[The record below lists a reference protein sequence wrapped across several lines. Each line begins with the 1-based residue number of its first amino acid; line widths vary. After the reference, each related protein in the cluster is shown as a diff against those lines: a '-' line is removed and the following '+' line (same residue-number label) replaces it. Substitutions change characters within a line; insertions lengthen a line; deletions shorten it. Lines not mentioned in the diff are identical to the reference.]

1 MGLVEVGGLLV
12 QVQTDVSAQVQT
24 CTKSPF
30 VPQPERCR
38 QQAIKMDRCLS
49 VSEFRSIRMLT
60 A

>member
-1 MGLVEVGGLLV
+1 M